1 MIHGVRYEVHNK
13 QSEVECHLSNT
24 DQPDYGRSNL
34 FDSDCSLKNSNNKK
48 ILLPS
53 ESLQMSLACTTCGI
67 WFISNLSEDVRGGF
81 DFLCLGPVHKKS
93 AVMSLIQLLIHT
105 SRSFY
110 SKKLPSCYLLQDE
123 RARRIGK
130 VPGLSASMVGRKNMS
145 TQLHR
150 AT

>member
-1 MIHGVRYEVHNK
+1 
-13 QSEVECHLSNT
+13 
-24 DQPDYGRSNL
+24 
-34 FDSDCSLKNSNNKK
+34 
-48 ILLPS
+48 
-53 ESLQMSLACTTCGI
+53 MSLACTTCGI

-123 RARRIGK
+123 TPGNHHSIICFCEFEYFRCIMDMDESGNHHSQQTDTRTENPTSHVLTHRRVLNNENTWTTG
-130 VPGLSASMVGRKNMS
+130 VEHHTLGSVGGE
-145 TQLHR
+145 
-150 AT
+150 